1 MPTLTPAERRELRLQ
16 MLMALLGGGLW
27 LSVLVALVWLLRG
40 RLALPAPL
48 DRGQAWLLL
57 PLLLWWLW
65 LLRRQP
71 RRLLLLW
78 RDLRA
83 GQALTVR
90 GTSTVLPHRGI
101 GWLAPVRLRLAV
113 ADRLFAADRFALA
126 DLLPGQPV
134 QARYAPQSST
144 LLAVAPWPM
153 PAAVATEEWSAR
165 ERQLLQ
171 LLAAGQSDKLIAR
184 ECGLSPATVRTYNSA
199 IFRKLGVTSRA
210 EAVVAA
216 RRSGVLTVD

>member
-153 PAAVATEEWSAR
+153 PAAVAVGPGAVESKGGHGEFRAWQRRYRSR
-165 ERQLLQ
+165 VRR
-171 LLAAGQSDKLIAR
+171 AGQAGRCRSMSIDSQHTAPTCR
-184 ECGLSPATVRTYNSA
+184 DHRFG
-199 IFRKLGVTSRA
+199 
-210 EAVVAA
+210 AA
-216 RRSGVLTVD
+216 RDSELAEDR